1 MLESMKT
8 FLQVLVLV
16 FLIHAIHTSV
26 EIGKCDACSA
36 SVCITALAQL
46 QHSLGTAVLIL
57 SLSVLSLSV
66 LNLSV
71 LGLSLLNLS
80 VFNLTILILSVLHLL
95 VLNLPV
101 FILLSWPNT

>member
-1 MLESMKT
+1 MLASMKT

-16 FLIHAIHTSV
+16 FLIHAIHMSV
-26 EIGKCDACSA
+26 EIGKWDACSA

-46 QHSLGTAVLIL
+46 QHSFGIAVLIL
-57 SLSVLSLSV
+57 CTQLSV

-80 VFNLTILILSVLHLL
+80 VFNLTVLSLSVLHLL

-101 FILLSWPNT
+101 FTLLSWPNT